1 MSTSPIRYSA
11 TTGGFYHAA
20 IHGDALPTDAVM
32 ISEARHRELLDA
44 QAAGRRIIAGA
55 RGRPELA
62 TERAPTKAQLLTRAT
77 AAIKAEA
84 RRRILAIASLERQAN
99 DNAAI
104 ALHSAEFDAAC
115 TRRAAIDAIRA
126 ASNALEARI
135 ASWSA
140 ASLTAFDAGADTHWP
155 PRT

>member
-20 IHGDALPTDAVM
+20 IHGDALPADAVV

-44 QAAGRRIIAGA
+44 QAAGRRIVAGA
-55 RGRPELA
+55 KGRPELA
-62 TERAPTKAQLLTRAT
+62 TERAPTKAQLLERAT

-84 RRRILAIASLERQAN
+84 RRRILAIAGLERQAN

-104 ALHSAEFDAAC
+104 ALHSTEFDAAC
-115 TRRAAIDAIRA
+115 TRRAAIDAVRA

-140 ASLTAFDAGADTHWP
+140 ASLTAFDAGAEAHWP